1 MPLKKNTKIKK
12 EIENSLVRKIQKQTT
27 PFIKRIFGNYYKLL
41 HVIIMLS
48 SGTVLLFN
56 NNIYHLLVL
65 LNIICLDAI
74 ACVFLHDCPLT
85 ILEQQYL
92 GHNIIIEKTR
102 HLKEANILY
111 KCDHHYEKT
120 LEFLTNM
127 VCFVFGKIL
136 FLILMEMFQIKCK
149 QDS

>member
-1 MPLKKNTKIKK
+1 MHLKQIKRLKK
-12 EIENSLVRKIQKQTT
+12 EIENTSIRKLQRKTK
-27 PFIKRIFGNYYKLL
+27 PYLDRIIGNYYKIL
-41 HVIIMLS
+41 HIVIMLS

-65 LNIICLDAI
+65 FNIICLDAV

-92 GHNIIIEKTR
+92 GKNIIIEKTN
-102 HLKEANILY
+102 HLKNGNILY

-136 FLILMEMFQIKCK
+136 FLLFMEMFQIKFK
-149 QDS
+149 SVS